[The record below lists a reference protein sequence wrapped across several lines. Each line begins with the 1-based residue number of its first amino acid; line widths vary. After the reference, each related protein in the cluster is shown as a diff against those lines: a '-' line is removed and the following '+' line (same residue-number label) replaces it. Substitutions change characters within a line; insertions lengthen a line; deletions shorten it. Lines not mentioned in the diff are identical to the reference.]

1 MNKSVAI
8 LVVLLVLQCGV
19 NGIAMAQAQSNPCSK
34 TSDIAFAG
42 PHPIGG
48 DCVGWGIP
56 TGLGRFVHSPRVL
69 LLHSTRQVR
78 VQLRESSFPRN
89 RQHLHRSDRSE
100 NSWSVE
106 RVEPCEEV
114 EQPMAANFDG
124 GRKLVYLDEIGV
136 RPTRSE
142 SLPMVTA
149 TCYTLMVD
157 GDLWAFVVGGPGWV
171 VVAPGMRA
179 RL

>member
-42 PHPIGG
+42 PHPIGW

-56 TGLGRFVHSPRVL
+56 TGLAFCTFPTCPPPPPPPGSCPACGSPVSLATGNTYIDQTDLRIPGLSNGLNLVRRWNSRWPPTL
-69 LLHSTRQVR
+69 MATQVG
-78 VQLRESSFPRN
+78 L
-89 RQHLHRSDRSE
+89 
-100 NSWSVE
+100 
-106 RVEPCEEV
+106 
-114 EQPMAANFDG
+114 
-124 GRKLVYLDEIGV
+124 LDEIGV

-149 TCYTLMVD
+149 TCYTLMVTAIFGRSLSAVRD
-157 GDLWAFVVGGPGWV
+157 GWSSHQE
-171 VVAPGMRA
+171 MRA